1 MKKPA
6 PRTNA
11 TKSAKNPAE
20 KSAKPL
26 NPAKSEASAK
36 GTKPVKTVKTAKTA
50 KTVKTAKTAMP
61 AKAADDAAADN
72 APDVSRAA
80 KRALRAEVRAA
91 IRALSRFKRERK
103 SRSVADF
110 ALRAP
115 AFGGRGLLLAYRAL
129 PDEACVDAAIA
140 ALAAR
145 GWRVAVPTVDARGA
159 MQLVELRTDTGMP
172 DVFDS
177 TRWTL
182 DAHAIRAPRV
192 EPQHTRRV
200 RAREV
205 DAVLVPGRAF
215 DRLGNRLG
223 RGQGHYDKL
232 LAALRPDARA
242 ATVGVGFAEQVVES
256 VPVDPHD
263 RPVAW
268 LVTDRGITRCHRAGR
283 GAAAARG

>member
-1 MKKPA
+1 MKRPA
-6 PRTNA
+6 PRTKP
-11 TKSAKNPAE
+11 TKSAKTI
-20 KSAKPL
+20 AK
-26 NPAKSEASAK
+26 PAKSTGRAK
-36 GTKPVKTVKTAKTA
+36 PPKPAKTMKRTKP
-50 KTVKTAKTAMP
+50 
-61 AKAADDAAADN
+61 AADVAAEDAPEGA
-72 APDVSRAA
+72 RAA

-91 IRALSRFKRERK
+91 IRALSRFTLERK
-103 SRSVADF
+103 SRAVSDF

-140 ALAAR
+140 GLAAR
-145 GWRVAVPTVDARGA
+145 GWRVAVPTVDAHGA
-159 MQLVELRTDTGMP
+159 MQLVELRTDIGKH
-172 DVFDS
+172 DVFDP

-182 DAHAIRAPRV
+182 DAHSIRAPYI

-232 LAALRPDARA
+232 LASLRPDARA

-263 RPVAW
+263 QAVAW
-268 LVTDRGITRCHRAGR
+268 LVTDRGITRCGRPGRGSAAGR
-283 GAAAARG
+283 G